1 MDVPVEFR
9 VLLEEIPHHGIHAAR
24 EARGS
29 PAPGHAQPLRELLSS
44 DRADSGTGVL
54 SAGRAAPSQTSVA
67 CSDGLDVSDFISASR
82 RSYRAMV
89 RWKARVARRRR

>member
-1 MDVPVEFR
+1 MSFSRRSRTTEFTLPGKCGGVPA
-9 VLLEEIPHHGIHAAR
+9 L
-24 EARGS
+24 
-29 PAPGHAQPLRELLSS
+29 GHAQPLRELLSS
-44 DRADSGTGVL
+44 DWADSGTGIL